1 MRTKLYTT
9 ILLLIL
15 LGVSGCSALGQ
26 QATPT
31 PEPEPEVEFNPVVS
45 ATGAVVPQRWARLA
59 LSGSGIITGLPVSED
74 ETVSAGQTLLRL
86 QGEEKLAAAVAAAQL
101 ELAAA
106 ERALDDLY
114 KNPELRAAS
123 ANQAI
128 VDARLAIRD
137 AERRMKNLSTSSAQA
152 DIDQAR
158 AVVAILRDKLEDAR
172 EDYKPY
178 EKKPEDNVTRAGY
191 LNKKAEAEKKYDDA
205 VRRLN
210 NLLGKANELDL
221 SEAQADLEL
230 AQAQLAVAAR
240 DYEMYKAGPDPA
252 DVSLAQDRI
261 DNAQVQ
267 VTAAQAALKDLVLA
281 APFDGTV
288 GELYVH
294 LNEWIAPGQAV
305 MLLAD
310 LGSLRIETTDLN
322 EIDVARIEEG
332 DGVSITF
339 DALPGVVVTGKV
351 ARISSKAA
359 AGSGVNYTVVI
370 EMDEVPAGL
379 RWGMTAFVDIQ
390 VE

>member
-191 LNKKAEAEKKYDDA
+191 LNKKAEAEKK
-205 VRRLN
+205 
-210 NLLGKANELDL
+210 
-221 SEAQADLEL
+221 
-230 AQAQLAVAAR
+230 
-240 DYEMYKAGPDPA
+240 
-252 DVSLAQDRI
+252 
-261 DNAQVQ
+261 
-267 VTAAQAALKDLVLA
+267 
-281 APFDGTV
+281 
-288 GELYVH
+288 
-294 LNEWIAPGQAV
+294 
-305 MLLAD
+305 
-310 LGSLRIETTDLN
+310 
-322 EIDVARIEEG
+322 
-332 DGVSITF
+332 
-339 DALPGVVVTGKV
+339 
-351 ARISSKAA
+351 
-359 AGSGVNYTVVI
+359 
-370 EMDEVPAGL
+370 
-379 RWGMTAFVDIQ
+379 
-390 VE
+390 